1 MLFRISND
9 WTKDV
14 DYFHVDLFNVH
25 YQTNFMYLTIF
36 GFCLILEKE
45 D

>member
-1 MLFRISND
+1 MFFRISND

-14 DYFHVDLFNVH
+14 DYFHVDLFSIH
-25 YQTNFMYLTIF
+25 YQPNFVYITIL
-36 GFCLILEKE
+36 GISLILEKE